1 MTDTWQPHGEIERLE
16 EKIEQLAARVEN
28 CRKFMLA
35 SRIAIVGGA
44 VVLAALLFG
53 VIRFDPTMMAGAAAA
68 LLGGIVMFGSNSST
82 AKEAAAEMAAAEAAR
97 ADLIA
102 QLDLHLVA
110 ERPTLH

>member
-1 MTDTWQPHGEIERLE
+1 MSETDPHDEIERLE
-16 EKIEQLAARVEN
+16 TKIEELAARVEN

-35 SRIAIVGGA
+35 SRIAITGGA
-44 VVLAALLFG
+44 IVLVALLFG
-53 VIRFDPTMMAGAAAA
+53 VIRFDPTMMAGGAAA

-82 AKEAAAEMAAAEAAR
+82 AKEAEAELAAAEAVR

-102 QLDLHLVA
+102 HLDLHLVA

>member
-1 MTDTWQPHGEIERLE
+1 MSEIDPHDEIERLE
-16 EKIEQLAARVEN
+16 AKIEDLAARVEN

-35 SRIAIVGGA
+35 SRIAITGGA

-68 LLGGIVMFGSNSST
+68 LLGGIVLFGSNSST
-82 AKEAAAEMAAAEAAR
+82 AKEAAEELAATEAAR